1 MFDKG
6 FFGGLFDFNGDGKLD
21 GFERAA
27 DHMAFMNMVSES
39 EKEESKSSGTS
50 FSSSGYDEEDELVNE
65 LEAAGL
71 DLDEL
76 EYMDDEE
83 RYEALEDAGLDPDD
97 FDF

>member
-6 FFGGLFDFNGDGKLD
+6 FFGGMFDFNGDGKLD
-21 GFERAA
+21 GFESAA

-39 EKEESKSSGTS
+39 EKEEAKSSGTS
-50 FSSSGYDEEDELVNE
+50 FVSSDYDEEDELVNE

-76 EYMDDEE
+76 EYMDDDE
-83 RYEALEDAGLDPDD
+83 RIEALEDAGLDPDD

>member
-6 FFGGLFDFNGDGKLD
+6 FFGGMFDFNGDGKLD

-39 EKEESKSSGTS
+39 EKEEAKSSGTS
-50 FSSSGYDEEDELVNE
+50 FSSSGYGEEDELVNE

-71 DLDEL
+71 DLDDL

-83 RYEALEDAGLDPDD
+83 RIEALEDAGLDPDD

>member
-6 FFGGLFDFNGDGKLD
+6 FFGGMFDFNGDGKLD

-39 EKEESKSSGTS
+39 EKEEAKSSGTS
-50 FSSSGYDEEDELVNE
+50 FVSSDYDEEDELVNE

-76 EYMDDEE
+76 EYMDDDE
-83 RYEALEDAGLDPDD
+83 RIEALEDAGLDPDD